1 MPRTKK
7 TEVQTTAQTN
17 TKAMRDARHSKVVST
32 RVPIVKEVPVT
43 HSTQFDY
50 REALSNGIMCCL
62 AGIVGDDYK
71 SFYAYKILAFYR
83 EHKRY
88 KEFFTFAHSLKTHN
102 LKTHNLK
109 THKLKRDD
117 FKVEYHTL
125 VDGYNFKNKTIAVDF
140 DGTLCTNKY
149 PDIGLPNV
157 TLIERLI
164 KLKEN
169 NTIILWTCRN
179 GNKLNSAVEWC
190 KSHGLE
196 FDYVNENSELTLAK
210 YNYEDSRK
218 ITADIYIDDKAR
230 TTL

>member
-1 MPRTKK
+1 MPRKK
-7 TEVQTTAQTN
+7 QSTEVATTSQTN

-32 RVPIVKEVPVT
+32 VAPIVKELPTT
-43 HSTQFDY
+43 HQVEPFDC

-83 EHKRY
+83 EHKKYR
-88 KEFFTFAHSLKTHN
+88 EFFNF
-102 LKTHNLK
+102 THNLK

-117 FKVEYHTL
+117 FKSEYQTL

-149 PDIGLPNV
+149 PEIGLPNV
-157 TLIERLI
+157 NLIERLI
-164 KLKEN
+164 KLKDN
-169 NTIILWTCRN
+169 NTIILWTCRT
-179 GNKLNSAVEWC
+179 GEQLSSAVEWC
-190 KSHGLE
+190 KKHGLE

-218 ITADIYIDDKAR
+218 ITADIYIDDRAMKS
-230 TTL
+230 L

>member
-1 MPRTKK
+1 MPRKK
-7 TEVQTTAQTN
+7 QSTEVATTSQTN

-32 RVPIVKEVPVT
+32 VAPIIKEIPAT
-43 HSTQFDY
+43 HPITSFDC

-62 AGIVGDDYK
+62 AGIVGDDYR

-83 EHKRY
+83 EHKKYR
-88 KEFFTFAHSLKTHN
+88 EFFDFAHN
-102 LKTHNLK
+102 LR

-117 FKVEYHTL
+117 FKSEYQTL

-149 PDIGLPNV
+149 PEIGLPNV
-157 TLIERLI
+157 NLIERLI
-164 KLKEN
+164 KLKDN
-169 NTIILWTCRN
+169 NTIILWTCRT
-179 GNKLNSAVEWC
+179 GEQLNSAVEWC
-190 KSHGLE
+190 KKHGLE

-218 ITADIYIDDKAR
+218 ITADIYIDDRAMKS
-230 TTL
+230 L

>member
-1 MPRTKK
+1 MPRKK
-7 TEVQTTAQTN
+7 QSTEVATTSQTN

-32 RVPIVKEVPVT
+32 IAPIVKELPTT
-43 HSTQFDY
+43 HQVAPFDC

-62 AGIVGDDYK
+62 ACIVGDDYR
-71 SFYAYKILAFYR
+71 SFYAYKILTFYR

-88 KEFFTFAHSLKTHN
+88 KEFFEFARS
-102 LKTHNLK
+102 LK

-117 FKVEYHTL
+117 YKSEYHTI

-149 PDIGLPNV
+149 PEIGLPNV

-164 KLKEN
+164 KLKDS
-169 NTIILWTCRN
+169 NTLILWTCRT
-179 GNKLNSAVEWC
+179 GDQLNKAVEWC
-190 KSHGLE
+190 KNHGLE

-218 ITADIYIDDKAR
+218 ITADIYIDDRAMKS
-230 TTL
+230 L